1 MEKNRDRIRP
11 CVLKEVEKFRKCG
24 DARNGFK
31 LMVCEGCHDLK
42 MVPYRCKGRF
52 CTTCSCGETEEWS
65 RLLMDDVLQVHHR
78 HVVFTIDEGLWD
90 VFLVHRHLLK
100 TYMDEAV
107 HVVQEYFV
115 KKRKVTPG
123 IIAGLHT
130 FGSRMNFNPHVHM
143 LVTMGGMKK
152 NGEWVTYDFIPFEM
166 LRKQW
171 QTVVLKLIRS
181 HLCEEEKKKVKARL
195 QKAYTANGEGFY
207 VHAPKQRGHVRQQL
221 RYIGRYIRRPA
232 IAVHRI
238 KEYDGEYVVF
248 SYHDKASGQEKTERV
263 TVEEFITRL
272 IRHIPDEQFKTIRY
286 YGIYSRRTKGVSK
299 KLIHA
304 WQEVSRKWVVRMQR
318 VLKRRTWR
326 ERVKQTT
333 GTDPLVCPRC
343 ECYYEYM
350 GEVCPQEGELRVKY
364 ARSRTAHVCMERMIG
379 DLTGIQ
385 KTKASQKE
393 KAQPAYNRAS

>member
-1 MEKNRDRIRP
+1 
-11 CVLKEVEKFRKCG
+11 
-24 DARNGFK
+24 
-31 LMVCEGCHDLK
+31 
-42 MVPYRCKGRF
+42 
-52 CTTCSCGETEEWS
+52 
-65 RLLMDDVLQVHHR
+65 MDDVLQVHHR

-107 HVVQEYFV
+107 RVVQEYFL

-143 LVTMGGMKK
+143 LVTMGGMKE

-171 QTVVLKLIRS
+171 QTVVLKLIRR
-181 HLCEEEKKKVKARL
+181 HLSEEEKKKVQARL
-195 QKAYTANGEGFY
+195 QKAYTENGEGFY
-207 VHAPKQRGHVRQQL
+207 VHAPKQRGQVRQQL

-238 KEYDGEYVVF
+238 KEYDGAYVVF
-248 SYHDKASGQEKTERV
+248 SYHDKTSGQEKTERV
-263 TVEEFITRL
+263 TVEVFITRL

-286 YGIYSRRTKGVSK
+286 YGIYSRRTKGMSK
-299 KLIHA
+299 RFIRA
-304 WQEVSRKWVVRMQR
+304 WQEVSRKWVVRMER
-318 VLKRRTWR
+318 VRERRNWR
-326 ERVKQTT
+326 ERVKQTR
-333 GTDPLVCPRC
+333 GVDPLVCSRC

-350 GEVCPQEGELRVKY
+350 GEVCLQEGQLWVKY
-364 ARSRTAHVCMERMIG
+364 ARSRTAHACMERMID

-385 KTKASQKE
+385 KKKTSQKE
-393 KAQPAYNRAS
+393 KAQSAYNRAS